1 MAQVK
6 KLSVAT
12 VYGKIKLSELMD
24 AKNKDGFP
32 VMRVYGSAVSIKKGM
47 SSFGEWEALQG
58 RFKAINPATGEASE
72 AATLFL
78 PTVALLPIQVALNV
92 PDARGVEFA
101 IDVRVKFSE
110 ESQTKYEYSWE
121 PLLLPSEDD
130 PILRLEKKMLALAGP
145 KAPAETPKESEPA
158 PAPAPAPAPKT
169 TKGK

>member
-24 AKNKDGFP
+24 PKNKDGFP
-32 VMRVYGSAVSIKKGM
+32 VMKVYGSAVSIKKGM

-58 RFKAINPATGEASE
+58 RFKAVNPATGEISE

-78 PTVALLPIQVALNV
+78 PTVALVPIHVALNA

-101 IDVRVKFSE
+101 IVVRVKFSE

-121 PLLLPSEDD
+121 PLLPPSEDD
-130 PILRLEKKMLALAGP
+130 PIQRLEKKMLALAGP
-145 KAPAETPKESEPA
+145 KAPAETVNESGPA
-158 PAPAPAPAPKT
+158 PAAKK